1 MAVNA
6 PGGTVYVSV
15 SPTSVAVGQSFT
27 IAFRIATAGIA
38 WTGMEIARVSITTY
52 DWSKS
57 PALAYPHIW
66 DSAPIMNVA
75 PELTY
80 RVSPPGLSTPGN
92 NYIAVVGVDESGS
105 GEIVALG
112 SAYFQVVQVAPP
124 THVIVTSATTAA
136 TTSATTAVKT
146 AVTHVIIT
154 SATTPFDF
162 SLGLSPA
169 IVTVKQ
175 GDTATFQ
182 VLISYS
188 DPSYSGT
195 TINIQVSGLGPGMN
209 YQVIPSPPTLRV
221 STSSSTPPG
230 SYPVT
235 LTGSSHG
242 VKHQANALLTVKT
255 VQPFDFSISASPAQ
269 RTITPGAS
277 TTSTVTVGLL
287 SGTSQNV
294 ALKVTGA
301 PKGVSASLN
310 PKSGTP
316 KFSSILS
323 ITTTASAASGKYTLT
338 ITGTAGTTSHTAAF
352 MLTVGQS
359 PDFRI
364 DVNPPS
370 QTSTQGGTTT
380 YQVSVVGLNGF
391 NSQVT
396 LSVSGLPSGANGVFT
411 VTSGTPDFT
420 SALTVT
426 LPANAPTGPFT
437 LIVTGAGGGVNR
449 AANLVLNINPATQ
462 TSTQTSTQAPSP
474 VVGDLTSMLQ
484 QNQLLILAAV
494 ILLVGAVIVASRRR
508 KPSGPTQA
516 AQAPKSGGSLL
527 SKLWNPRPACD

>member
-1 MAVNA
+1 LRAISGLAILLLLAVSV
-6 PGGTVYVSV
+6 GGVARTVDGMSPRPSVNTPVHVSV
-15 SPTSVAVGQSFT
+15 SPTPVPVGQSFT
-27 IAFRIATAGIA
+27 VAFWIEAGCCQ
-38 WTGMEIARVSITTY
+38 WTGKETAVVVIEDSKEIWVSA
-52 DWSKS
+52 SMKVG
-57 PALAYPHIW
+57 P
-66 DSAPIMNVA
+66 NVGGLHY
-75 PELTY
+75 E
-80 RVSPPGLSTPGN
+80 VHPPGISTPGS
-92 NYIAVVGVDESGS
+92 YKVDVLVYEPTVDHPIIAGYAD
-105 GEIVALG
+105 L
-112 SAYFQVVQVAPP
+112 VVQ
-124 THVIVTSATTAA
+124 
-136 TTSATTAVKT
+136 
-146 AVTHVIIT
+146 
-154 SATTPFDF
+154 ATTPFDF

-169 IVTVKQ
+169 SVTVKQ
-175 GDTATFQ
+175 GEAATFQ

-195 TINIQVSGLGPGMN
+195 TINIQVSGLGPAMN

-230 SYPVT
+230 SYPIT
-235 LTGSSHG
+235 LIGSAKG
-242 VKHQANALLTVKT
+242 VKHQAKALLAVKA
-255 VQPFDFSISASPAQ
+255 VQSFDFSISASPAQ
-269 RTITPGAS
+269 RTIIPGAS

-323 ITTTASAASGKYTLT
+323 ITTTASVASGQYTLT
-338 ITGTAGTTSHTAAF
+338 ITGTAGTTSHPTTF

-380 YQVSVVGLNGF
+380 YQISVVGLNGF

-396 LSVSGLPSGANGVFT
+396 LSVSGLPSDANGVFT
-411 VTSGTPDFT
+411 ITSGTPDFA

-426 LPANAPTGPFT
+426 LPANAPPGPFT

-449 AANLVLNINPATQ
+449 AANLVLNISPATQ
-462 TSTQTSTQAPSP
+462 TSTQTPKHTSTQTPSP
-474 VVGDLTSMLQ
+474 PGGDLMNMLQ
-484 QNQLLILAAV
+484 QNQLLILAAT
-494 ILLVGAVIVASRRR
+494 ILLVGAAFVASRRR
-508 KPSGPTQA
+508 KPSGPT
-516 AQAPKSGGSLL
+516 
-527 SKLWNPRPACD
+527 